1 MGVTTFKGGVHPYD
15 GKDLAKDQA
24 IVELKPQG
32 LMVYPL
38 SQHIGAPAKPLVT
51 KGDHV
56 LVGQKLAEAGGFISS
71 PVICSVSGTVK
82 AIEKRLT
89 AGGAMVDAIVV
100 DNDQNYDS
108 IEGFGQA
115 RDYTK
120 LSRDEIVN
128 IVKEAGIVGLGGA
141 GFPTS
146 VKLMPKDVN
155 KIDHFLVNAAE
166 CEPYLTSDYRD
177 MMETPEKIIGG
188 LKVVLSIFPNAKGVI
203 AVEDNKPD
211 AIKLLTEKAQGESG
225 IEVVAL
231 KTKYPQGGERQLIY
245 AVTGRKINS
254 SMLPADAGCI
264 VDNAD
269 TMVAIYEAVCE
280 SKPLVRKIVTVT
292 GDAVA
297 KPGNFK
303 VPLGMNYQ
311 ELIDQAGGFK
321 DDPEKIICGGPM
333 MGIPLFK
340 LDVPV
345 AKNSSSILALLHDP
359 VSQEP
364 TTACIGCGRC
374 VTACPENL
382 MPTMLMKAA
391 LNKDSERY
399 TSLDGMECIE
409 CGCCSYVCPAKRP
422 LTQAFKQMKRRVN
435 AERRAEAAKAKA
447 EAESK
452 KAEDNN
458 TKSTEEVKK

>member
-32 LMVYPL
+32 VMVYPV
-38 SQHIGAPAKPLVT
+38 SQHIGAPAKPVVE

-56 LVGQKLAEAGGFISS
+56 LVGQKIAEAGGFVSS

-89 AGGAMVDAIVV
+89 AGGAVVDAIVV
-100 DNDQNYDS
+100 DNDQNYEA

-146 VKLMPKDVN
+146 VKLMPKNID
-155 KIDHFLVNAAE
+155 KIDYFLVNAAE

-188 LKVVLSIFPNAKGVI
+188 LKVILSIFPNAKGVI
-203 AVEDNKPD
+203 CVEDNKPD
-211 AIKLLTEKAQGESG
+211 AIKLLSEKTQGESN
-225 IEVVAL
+225 IEVAAL
-231 KTKYPQGGERQLIY
+231 QTKYPQGGERQLIY

-254 SMLPADAGCI
+254 SMLPADAGCV

-269 TMVAIYEAVCE
+269 TVVAIYEAVCE

-311 ELIDQAGGFK
+311 EIIDQAGGFK
-321 DDPEKIICGGPM
+321 ADPEKIICGGPM

-340 LDVPV
+340 LDIPV

-359 VSQEP
+359 VAAEP
-364 TTACIGCGRC
+364 TTACINWGRC
-374 VTACPENL
+374 VEACPENL
-382 MPTMLMKAA
+382 VPTMLMKAG
-391 LNKDSERY
+391 LSKD
-399 TSLDGMECIE
+399 TSKFAELYGMECIE

-422 LTQAFKQMKRRVN
+422 LTQAFKQMKRLVN
-435 AERRAEAAKAKA
+435 AEKRAAAAKAKA
-447 EAESK
+447 EAEA
-452 KAEDNN
+452 KAKEE

>member
-32 LMVYPL
+32 VMVYPV
-38 SQHIGAPAKPLVT
+38 SQHIGAPAKPIVA

-56 LVGQKLAEAGGFISS
+56 LVGQKLAEAGGFVSS

-89 AGGAMVDAIVV
+89 AGGAVVDAIVV
-100 DNDQNYDS
+100 DNDQNYEA

-146 VKLMPKDVN
+146 VKLMPKNID
-155 KIDHFLVNAAE
+155 KIDYFLVNAAE

-188 LKVVLSIFPNAKGVI
+188 LKVILSIFPNAKGVI
-203 AVEDNKPD
+203 CVEDNKPD
-211 AIKLLTEKAQGESG
+211 AIKILTEKAQGESN
-225 IEVVAL
+225 IEVAAL
-231 KTKYPQGGERQLIY
+231 QTKYPQGGERQLIF

-254 SMLPADAGCI
+254 SMLPADAGCV

-269 TMVAIYEAVCE
+269 TVVAIYEAVCE

-297 KPGNFK
+297 KPGNFR

-311 ELIDQAGGFK
+311 EIIDQAGGFK
-321 DDPEKIICGGPM
+321 ADPEKIICGGPM

-359 VSQEP
+359 VAAEP
-364 TTACIGCGRC
+364 TTACINCGRC
-374 VTACPENL
+374 VEACPENL
-382 MPTMLMKAA
+382 VPTMLMKAGLSKDTAKFAA
-391 LNKDSERY
+391 LY
-399 TSLDGMECIE
+399 GMECIE

-422 LTQAFKQMKRRVN
+422 LTQAFKQMKRLVN
-435 AERRAEAAKAKA
+435 AEKRAAAAKAAA
-447 EAESK
+447 EA
-452 KAEDNN
+452 KAKEE

>member
-38 SQHIGAPAKPLVT
+38 SQHIGAPAKPLVA
-51 KGDHV
+51 KGDTV
-56 LVGQKLAEAGGFISS
+56 LVGQKIAEAGGFISS

-100 DNDQNYDS
+100 ENDQAYNA
-108 IEGFGQA
+108 IEGFGQE

-146 VKLMPKDVN
+146 VKLMPKDPD
-155 KIDHFLVNAAE
+155 KIDYFLVNGAE

-188 LKVVLSIFPNAKGVI
+188 LKVVLSIFPKAKGVI
-203 AVEDNKPD
+203 CIEDNKPE
-211 AIKLLTEKAQGESG
+211 AIKLLTEKAQGESN
-225 IEVVAL
+225 IEVVSL
-231 KTKYPQGGERQLIY
+231 KTKYPQGGERQLIF

-269 TMVAIYEAVCE
+269 TMVSIYEAVCE

-303 VPLGMNYQ
+303 VPLGMSYQ
-311 ELIDQAGGFK
+311 EIVDQAGGFSK
-321 DDPEKIICGGPM
+321 DPEKIICGGPM

-340 LDVPV
+340 LEVPV
-345 AKNSSSILALLHDP
+345 AKNSSSILALAHDQ
-359 VSQEP
+359 VSNEP
-364 TTACIGCGRC
+364 TTACISCGRC
-374 VTACPENL
+374 VEACPENL
-382 MPTMLMKAA
+382 IPTMLMKAS
-391 LNKDSERY
+391 LNKDTAKY
-399 TSLDGMECIE
+399 ASLDGMECIE
-409 CGCCSYVCPAKRP
+409 CGCCTYVCPAKRP
-422 LTQAFKQMKRRVN
+422 LTQGFKQMKRLVN
-435 AERRAEAAKAKA
+435 AERRAQAEKAKA
-447 EAESK
+447 EAAKE
-452 KAEDNN
+452 

>member
-1 MGVTTFKGGVHPYD
+1 MGVTTFKGGVHPCD

-38 SQHIGAPAKPLVT
+38 SQHIGAPAKPLVA
-51 KGDHV
+51 KGDRV
-56 LVGQKLAEAGGFISS
+56 LVGQKLAEAAGFISS
-71 PVICSVSGTVK
+71 TVVCSVSGTVK
-82 AIEKRLT
+82 AIEKRLS

-100 DNDQNYDS
+100 ENDQQYEA

-120 LSRDEIVN
+120 LSSEEIVS
-128 IVKEAGIVGLGGA
+128 IVKDAGIVGLGGA
-141 GFPTS
+141 GFPTH
-146 VKLMPKDVN
+146 VKLMPKDASKIEYFIVN
-155 KIDHFLVNAAE
+155 GAE

-188 LKVVLSIFPNAKGVI
+188 LKVVLSLFPNAKGMI
-203 AVEDNKPD
+203 CVEDNKPD
-211 AIKLLTEKAQGESG
+211 AIKLLTEKASGESK
-225 IEVVAL
+225 IEVVSL
-231 KTKYPQGGERQLIY
+231 QTKYPQGGERQLIY

-269 TMVAIYEAVCE
+269 TIVAIYEAVCE
-280 SKPLVRKIVTVT
+280 SKPLVRKILTVT

-311 ELIDQAGGFK
+311 EIIDQSGGFK

-345 AKNSSSILALLHDP
+345 AKNSSSIIALLHDQ
-359 VSQEP
+359 VSAEP
-364 TTACIGCGRC
+364 TTACINCGRC
-374 VTACPENL
+374 VEACPENL
-382 MPTMLMKAA
+382 VPTMLMKAS
-391 LNKDSERY
+391 LSKDTEKFA
-399 TSLDGMECIE
+399 SLYGMECME
-409 CGCCSYVCPAKRP
+409 CGCCTYVCPAKRP

-435 AERRAEAAKAKA
+435 AERKAAAAKAKA
-447 EAESK
+447 EEEA
-452 KAEDNN
+452 KASE

>member
-32 LMVYPL
+32 VMVYPV
-38 SQHIGAPAKPLVT
+38 SQHIGAPAKPVVE

-56 LVGQKLAEAGGFISS
+56 LVGQKIAEAGGFVSS

-89 AGGAMVDAIVV
+89 AGGAVVDAIVV
-100 DNDQNYDS
+100 DNDQNYEA

-146 VKLMPKDVN
+146 VKLMPKNID
-155 KIDHFLVNAAE
+155 KIDYFLVNAAE

-188 LKVVLSIFPNAKGVI
+188 LKVILSIFPNAKGVI
-203 AVEDNKPD
+203 CVEDNKPD
-211 AIKLLTEKAQGESG
+211 AIKLLSEKAQGESN
-225 IEVVAL
+225 IEVAAL
-231 KTKYPQGGERQLIY
+231 QTKYPQGGERQLIY

-254 SMLPADAGCI
+254 SMLPADAGCV

-269 TMVAIYEAVCE
+269 TVVAIYEAVCE

-311 ELIDQAGGFK
+311 EIIDQAGGFK
-321 DDPEKIICGGPM
+321 ADPEKIICGGPM

-359 VSQEP
+359 VAAEP
-364 TTACIGCGRC
+364 TTACINCGRC
-374 VTACPENL
+374 VEACPENL
-382 MPTMLMKAA
+382 VPTMLMKAG
-391 LNKDSERY
+391 LSKD
-399 TSLDGMECIE
+399 TSKFAELYGMECIE

-422 LTQAFKQMKRRVN
+422 LTQAFKQMKRLVN
-435 AERRAEAAKAKA
+435 AEKRAAAAKAKA
-447 EAESK
+447 EAEA
-452 KAEDNN
+452 KAKEE

>member
-1 MGVTTFKGGVHPYD
+1 MGVTTFKGGVHPCD

-38 SQHIGAPAKPLVT
+38 SQHIGAPAKPLVA

-56 LVGQKLAEAGGFISS
+56 LVGQKLAEAAGFISS
-71 PVICSVSGTVK
+71 TVVCSVSGTVK
-82 AIEKRLT
+82 AIEKRLS

-100 DNDQNYDS
+100 ENDQQYEA

-120 LSRDEIVN
+120 LSSEEIVS
-128 IVKEAGIVGLGGA
+128 IVKDAGIVGLGGA
-141 GFPTS
+141 GFPTH
-146 VKLMPKDVN
+146 VKLMPKDASKIEYFIVN
-155 KIDHFLVNAAE
+155 GAE

-188 LKVVLSIFPNAKGVI
+188 LKVVLSLFPNAKGMI
-203 AVEDNKPD
+203 CVEDNKPD
-211 AIKLLTEKAQGESG
+211 AIKLLTEKASGESK
-225 IEVVAL
+225 IEVVSL
-231 KTKYPQGGERQLIY
+231 QTKYPQGGERQLIY
-245 AVTGRKINS
+245 AATGRKINS
-254 SMLPADAGCI
+254 SMLPADVGCI

-269 TMVAIYEAVCE
+269 TIVAIYEAVCE
-280 SKPLVRKIVTVT
+280 SKPLVRKILTVT

-311 ELIDQAGGFK
+311 EIIDQAGGFK

-345 AKNSSSILALLHDP
+345 AKNSSSIIALLHDQ
-359 VSQEP
+359 VSAEP
-364 TTACIGCGRC
+364 TTACINCGRC
-374 VTACPENL
+374 VEACPENL
-382 MPTMLMKAA
+382 VPTMLMKAS
-391 LNKDSERY
+391 LNKDTEKFA
-399 TSLDGMECIE
+399 SLYGMECME
-409 CGCCSYVCPAKRP
+409 CGCCTYVCPAKRP

-435 AERRAEAAKAKA
+435 AERKAAVQKAQTEEA
-447 EAESK
+447 K
-452 KAEDNN
+452 KEE

>member
-1 MGVTTFKGGVHPYD
+1 MGVTTFKGGVHPCD

-38 SQHIGAPAKPLVT
+38 SQHIGAPAKPLVA
-51 KGDHV
+51 KGDRV
-56 LVGQKLAEAGGFISS
+56 LVGQKLAEAAGFISS
-71 PVICSVSGTVK
+71 TVVCSVSGTVK
-82 AIEKRLT
+82 AIEKRLS

-100 DNDQNYDS
+100 ENDQQYEA

-120 LSRDEIVN
+120 LSSEEIIS
-128 IVKEAGIVGLGGA
+128 IVKDAGIVGLGGA
-141 GFPTS
+141 GFPTH
-146 VKLMPKDVN
+146 VKLMPKDASKIEYFIVN
-155 KIDHFLVNAAE
+155 GAE

-188 LKVVLSIFPNAKGVI
+188 LKVVLSLFPNAKGMI
-203 AVEDNKPD
+203 CVEDNKPD
-211 AIKLLTEKAQGESG
+211 AIKLLTEKASGESK
-225 IEVVAL
+225 IEVVSL
-231 KTKYPQGGERQLIY
+231 QTKYPQGGERQLIY
-245 AVTGRKINS
+245 AATGRKINS
-254 SMLPADAGCI
+254 SMLPADVGCI

-269 TMVAIYEAVCE
+269 TIVAIYEAVCE
-280 SKPLVRKIVTVT
+280 SKPLVRKILTVT

-311 ELIDQAGGFK
+311 EIIDQAGGFK

-345 AKNSSSILALLHDP
+345 AKNSSSIIALLHDQ
-359 VSQEP
+359 VSAEP
-364 TTACIGCGRC
+364 TTACINCGRC
-374 VTACPENL
+374 VEACPENL
-382 MPTMLMKAA
+382 VPTMLMKAS
-391 LNKDSERY
+391 LNKDTEKF
-399 TSLDGMECIE
+399 TSLYGMECME
-409 CGCCSYVCPAKRP
+409 CGCCTYVCPAKRP

-435 AERRAEAAKAKA
+435 AERKAAAQKAQTEEA
-447 EAESK
+447 K
-452 KAEDNN
+452 KEE